1 MALPGLTLPGLAQP
15 RTNPSLPINAAAA
28 SSSRPARRETLE
40 ARSEWRFEVGFNQ
53 RYHIKLESGSA
64 ELFGVELAPRQTLT
78 FSGYKGAIFTWQ
90 GCQLEL
96 SGDAESE
103 YAGQETDY
111 AIEWINV
118 HGMLETLRSQ
128 EPVQAP
134 RVLVVGPDFVGKTSL
149 TRSLVAWSVRSGC
162 CPIVINVDPREGLL
176 CPPSALTAVAIDSQ
190 MDVET
195 GFGIGPVSG
204 PTSSPVRT
212 PLLYQYPF
220 ASPYERPEVY
230 KAIITRMALS
240 VMNRLEEDGSVKKS
254 GLFIDTPGTLNDPKS
269 NYDLLYHIVSE
280 FSINMILTIGSERL
294 SSDLTRRFQN
304 AKSGEDA
311 ATVLRISKPGG
322 AIERDNAFMKH
333 LRAQQVR
340 HYFFGSGKEA
350 LNPHSHSVPFADLDI
365 FRAQSQSSVSSEESF
380 GPDMGDDDDDYEAS
394 DAPTAKSTNRN
405 GLERITPSLA
415 MTGNLIAIKFCH
427 GQSEE
432 REVRDSAVIG
442 FLYVAEVDEV
452 RKRVRFLAP
461 HPQRWGDKALVWG
474 QGWPEVI
481 SDLVL

>member
-1 MALPGLTLPGLAQP
+1 MALPGLALPGLTQARP
-15 RTNPSLPINAAAA
+15 NSALPANAAVSA
-28 SSSRPARRETLE
+28 SSRPARRETLE

-90 GCQLEL
+90 GCQLEV

-111 AIEWINV
+111 AVEWLNV
-118 HGMLETLRSQ
+118 HGMLDTLRSQ
-128 EPVQAP
+128 DPLQGP
-134 RVLVVGPDFVGKTSL
+134 RVLVAGPDFVGKTSL
-149 TRSLVAWSVRSGC
+149 TRSLVAWSVRSGSS
-162 CPIVINVDPREGLL
+162 PIAINLDPREGLL
-176 CPPSALTAVAIDSQ
+176 CPPSALTAVAVDSQ

-204 PTSSPVRT
+204 TTSTPVRT

-220 ASPYERPEVY
+220 ASPSEKPEVY
-230 KAIITRMALS
+230 KSIITRMALS
-240 VMNRLEEDGSVKKS
+240 VMNRFEEDSTVKKS
-254 GLFIDTPGTLNDPKS
+254 GLFIDTPGALNDPKS
-269 NYDLLYHIVSE
+269 NYDLLQHIVSE
-280 FSINMILTIGSERL
+280 FSINVILTIGSERL
-294 SSDLTRRFQN
+294 SSDLTRRFQIG
-304 AKSGEDA
+304 KTGEDA
-311 ATVLRISKPGG
+311 VTVLRISKPGG
-322 AIERDNAFMKH
+322 AIERDNAFMKQ

-340 HYFFGSGKEA
+340 QYFFGSGREA

-365 FRAQSQSSVSSEESF
+365 FRAQSQSSILAEDSF
-380 GPDMGDDDDDYEAS
+380 GADTGDDDYEAS
-394 DAPTAKSTNRN
+394 DAVATAAKNAS
-405 GLERITPSLA
+405 GLEKITPSLA

-432 REVRDSAVIG
+432 REVRDSTVMG
-442 FLYVAEVDEV
+442 FLYVAEVDET

-461 HPQRWGDKALVWG
+461 HPQRWGDRALVWG

>member
-1 MALPGLTLPGLAQP
+1 MALPGLALPGLTQAKASS
-15 RTNPSLPINAAAA
+15 TLPANATVL
-28 SSSRPARRETLE
+28 SSSRPPRREQLA
-40 ARSEWRFEVGFNQ
+40 ARTEWRFEVGFNQ
-53 RYHIKLESGSA
+53 RYHVKLESGSA
-64 ELFGVELAPRQTLT
+64 ELFGVELAPRQTMT

-90 GCQLEL
+90 GCQLEI

-111 AIEWINV
+111 AVEWLNV
-118 HGMLETLRSQ
+118 HGMLDTLRVQDPSQ
-128 EPVQAP
+128 GP

-149 TRSLVAWSVRSGC
+149 SRSLVAWSVRSGSS
-162 CPIVINVDPREGLL
+162 PVAINLDPREGLL
-176 CPPSALTAVAIDSQ
+176 GPPSALTAVAVDSQ

-204 PTSSPVRT
+204 PTSTPVRT

-220 ASPYERPEVY
+220 VSPSEKPEVY
-230 KAIITRMALS
+230 KSIITRMALS
-240 VMNRLEEDGSVKKS
+240 VMNRLEEDSAVKKS
-254 GLFIDTPGTLNDPKS
+254 GLFIDTPGALNDPKN
-269 NYDLLYHIVSE
+269 NYGLLQHIVSE

-294 SSDLTRRFQN
+294 SSDLTRRFQTG
-304 AKSGEDA
+304 KTGEDVV
-311 ATVLRISKPGG
+311 TVLRISKPGG
-322 AIERDNAFMKH
+322 AIERDNAFMKQ

-340 HYFFGSGKEA
+340 QYFFGSGREA

-365 FRAQSQSSVSSEESF
+365 FRAQSQSSTSAEENY
-380 GPDMGDDDDDYEAS
+380 GADGDDDDYEAS
-394 DAPTAKSTNRN
+394 DAVTTATRSAF
-405 GLERITPSLA
+405 GLERITPSPA
-415 MTGNLIAIKFCH
+415 MTGNLVAIKFCH

-432 REVRDSAVIG
+432 REVRDSTVMG
-442 FLYVAEVDEV
+442 FLYVAEVDET

-461 HPQRWGDKALVWG
+461 HPQRWGDRALVWG

>member
-1 MALPGLTLPGLAQP
+1 MALPGLALPGLTQAKP
-15 RTNPSLPINAAAA
+15 NSSTPANAAVS
-28 SSSRPARRETLE
+28 SSSRPARHETIE

-103 YAGQETDY
+103 YAGQETEY
-111 AIEWINV
+111 AVEWLNV
-118 HGMLETLRSQ
+118 HGMLDTLRSQ
-128 EPVQAP
+128 DPSQGP

-149 TRSLVAWSVRSGC
+149 TRSLVAWSVRSGSS
-162 CPIVINVDPREGLL
+162 PIAINLDPREGLL
-176 CPPSALTAVAIDSQ
+176 CPPSALTAVAVDSQ

-204 PTSSPVRT
+204 PTSTPVRT

-220 ASPYERPEVY
+220 ASPSEKPEMY
-230 KAIITRMALS
+230 KSIITRMALS
-240 VMNRLEEDGSVKKS
+240 VMNRFEEDSVVKKS
-254 GLFIDTPGTLNDPKS
+254 GLFIDTPGSLNDPKS
-269 NYDLLYHIVSE
+269 NYDLLQHIVSE
-280 FSINMILTIGSERL
+280 FSVNMILTIGSERL
-294 SSDLTRRFQN
+294 SSDLTRRFQIG
-304 AKSGEDA
+304 KTGEDTV
-311 ATVLRISKPGG
+311 TVLRISKPGG
-322 AIERDNAFMKH
+322 AIERDNAFMKQ

-340 HYFFGSGKEA
+340 QYFFGSGREA

-365 FRAQSQSSVSSEESF
+365 FRAQSQSSIVAEESF
-380 GPDMGDDDDDYEAS
+380 GADMGDDDYEAS
-394 DAPTAKSTNRN
+394 DILATAAKGAF

-427 GQSEE
+427 GQCEE
-432 REVRDSAVIG
+432 REVRDSSIIG
-442 FLYVAEVDEV
+442 FLYVAEVDET

-461 HPQRWGDKALVWG
+461 HPQRWGDRALVWG